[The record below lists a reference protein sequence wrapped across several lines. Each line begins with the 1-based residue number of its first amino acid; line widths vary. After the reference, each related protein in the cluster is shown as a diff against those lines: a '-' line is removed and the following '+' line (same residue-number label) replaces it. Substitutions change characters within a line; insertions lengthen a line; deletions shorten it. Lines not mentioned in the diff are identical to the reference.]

1 MLAVAET
8 GSIRSAAAALNRT
21 QPAVTQAIRRLEQAT
36 GLELMDRSSYR
47 ARLTPHGERFTDRAR
62 LIVKEVQGLQDLA
75 ALLLTGVEPRI
86 RIALDCAI
94 PQSIW
99 LELSRLIAR
108 QSPITQVEIEAGE
121 GHSMRPRLINGDI
134 DLAILFDQTLLNHNA
149 EIETVPLGH
158 SSFAC
163 VCRTDQLDLIDSAPN
178 RFPQILVFDPGDPG
192 QTFGK
197 VDGLHH
203 WRVSDHRMQIAMILD
218 GLGWGSVPVDMVAEA
233 LAEGTLAA
241 TERFGMKK
249 ESRHAFSLCRRQG
262 NMTGQVGRMLWDAAA
277 DLRLD

>member
-8 GSIRSAAAALNRT
+8 GSIRAAAAALNRT
-21 QPAVTQAIRRLEQAT
+21 QPAITQAIRRLEQAT

-94 PQSIW
+94 PQAVW
-99 LELSRLIAR
+99 LELPRLIAKH
-108 QSPITQVEIEAGE
+108 SPVTQVEIEAGE
-121 GHSMRPRLINGDI
+121 GHALRPRLINGDI
-134 DLAILFDQTLLNHNA
+134 DLAILFDQTLVNHYV
-149 EIETVPLGH
+149 EIETAPLGY

-163 VCRTDQLDLIDSAPN
+163 VGRTDRLDLIDSAPS

-203 WRVSDHRMQIAMILD
+203 WRASDHRMQIAMILD
-218 GLGWGSVPVDMVAEA
+218 GLGWGSVPTDLVALE
-233 LAEGTLAA
+233 LADGTLTA

-249 ESRHAFSLCRRQG
+249 ASRHAFSLCRRRG
-262 NMTGQVGRMLWDAAA
+262 DVTGQLGQMLWGAAG